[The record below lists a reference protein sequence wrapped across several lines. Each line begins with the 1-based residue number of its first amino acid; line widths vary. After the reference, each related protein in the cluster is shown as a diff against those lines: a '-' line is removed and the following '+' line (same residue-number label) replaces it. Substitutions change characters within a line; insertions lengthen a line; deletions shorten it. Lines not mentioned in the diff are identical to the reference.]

1 MMMNTMEVKR
11 TVRATLLKRPTTVVY
26 LSKATAITEY
36 TLNIEMHFNVNVLF
50 YFNFSV
56 FFAFLLK
63 RLTKLDFLQVC

>member
-1 MMMNTMEVKR
+1 MMNTMEVKR
-11 TVRATLLKRPTTVVY
+11 TMRATLLKRPTTVVY

-36 TLNIEMHFNVNVLF
+36 TLNIEML